1 MECTYIISQKLH
13 SGIRLN
19 QLQNVRTI
27 THRVRDLSTTY
38 VQWNFS
44 SRNLF
49 KWKTSLVLIPGNKT
63 VRPISLM
70 SCVCKLMEW
79 ILYHRISW
87 FIESRPILPE
97 AQAGFRPFRACDDNL
112 VTLITA
118 VRSGFLNQSITIAV
132 FLDIV
137 SIFDNVDPFS

>member
-1 MECTYIISQKLH
+1 MGCTYIISQKLR

-49 KWKTSLVLIPGNKT
+49 KWKTSL
-63 VRPISLM
+63 SLM